1 MHSVSE
7 RLRAASVLLVLLVFG
22 QFALAAAAGAQPQ
35 AQPITSSDE
44 TLIVKVRLA
53 GLWEMPAGD
62 WARTRGA
69 SPRVK
74 EVGMSIMVDHGRLD
88 VQDRALAA
96 ELGIGLPDRPTAE
109 QQGWLD
115 EMQNA
120 RTPAEFDRIFVNRL
134 RAAHGVIFSAIAQI
148 RAGTRND
155 RIRAFATTANQAV
168 LRHITLLEST
178 GLAEFDAL
186 PQPQLNSAPASAALD
201 LKATDIITVV
211 VLALLLG
218 GATVLLLWLIR
229 NSRTR
234 LKLRP
239 GELNE

>member
-7 RLRAASVLLVLLVFG
+7 RLRAAALLLALLVLG
-22 QFALAAAAGAQPQ
+22 QFALTAVAGAQPQ
-35 AQPITSSDE
+35 GLTSADE

-96 ELGIGLPDRPTAE
+96 EMGVGLPDQPTAE
-109 QQGWLD
+109 QQGWLN

-178 GLAEFDAL
+178 GLADFNAL
-186 PQPQLNSAPASAALD
+186 PQPQLSSVPASAALD
-201 LKATDIITVV
+201 LKSTDIIAVV

-218 GATVLLLWLIR
+218 GATVLVLRLIR

>member
-1 MHSVSE
+1 MRSVSE
-7 RLRAASVLLVLLVFG
+7 RLRAAAVLLVLLVLG
-22 QFALAAAAGAQPQ
+22 QFALAAIAGAQQ
-35 AQPITSSDE
+35 AQPVTSTDE

-53 GLWEMPAGD
+53 GLWEMPAGN

-186 PQPQLNSAPASAALD
+186 PQPQLSSVPASAALD

>member
-1 MHSVSE
+1 MHSASE
-7 RLRAASVLLVLLVFG
+7 RLRAASVLLVLLVLG
-22 QFALAAAAGAQPQ
+22 QFALAAVAGAQPQ
-35 AQPITSSDE
+35 GQPITSTDE

-96 ELGIGLPDRPTAE
+96 ELGIGLPDQPTAE
-109 QQGWLD
+109 QQGWLN

-148 RAGTRND
+148 RAGTKND

-178 GLAEFDAL
+178 GLADFDAL
-186 PQPQLNSAPASAALD
+186 PQPQLSSTSASAALD

-211 VLALLLG
+211 VLAVLLG